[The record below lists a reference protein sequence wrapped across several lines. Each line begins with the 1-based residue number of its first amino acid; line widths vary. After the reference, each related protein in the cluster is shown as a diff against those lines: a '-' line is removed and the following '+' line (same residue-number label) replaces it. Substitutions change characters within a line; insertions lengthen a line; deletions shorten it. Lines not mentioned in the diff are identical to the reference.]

1 MPVPS
6 ASVDDAVD
14 SNGAEDDS
22 KPLDFDTYVPTYDP
36 SLETSPLSASSINEI
51 DITAISQDE
60 AFSRAMNAMYWT
72 GYWTAIYHVRYY
84 GRFSAKIDVLYK
96 GHRQNQTDDAE

>member
-1 MPVPS
+1 MKMSVSVPS
-6 ASVDDAVD
+6 SAVDDAVD
-14 SNGAEDDS
+14 KNDAEDDS

-36 SLETSPLSASSINEI
+36 GLETSSGLPLSAGSINGAA
-51 DITAISQDE
+51 TSQDE

-84 GRFSAKIDVLYK
+84 DLL
-96 GHRQNQTDDAE
+96 